1 MDFKFNSKTT
11 LGAISTLTLVIIL
24 SQSRFF
30 NFLIDTALGRAAL
43 ICLIM
48 GISYT
53 HKILGVVAVLFVII
67 MFNQSYLGLS
77 EGFTSQPAKD
87 ATTTDAAT
95 KDATTTDA
103 TTTDAATTKDATT
116 TNTTKDADKMSA
128 DDAAHDKKQKSS
140 AVTTTLSSAVSTPT
154 PPPATSTGETFV
166 GGREGFNI
174 TEREGTLLRGKRSNE
189 VPVFSNARSQSD
201 DVEPADKSV
210 LSGGL
215 FSSA

>member
-67 MFNQSYLGLS
+67 MFNQSYLGSS
-77 EGFTSQPAKD
+77 EGFTSQPATKD
-87 ATTTDAAT
+87 ATT

-103 TTTDAATTKDATT
+103 TTTDATTKDATT
-116 TNTTKDADKMSA
+116 TDSTTTDADKMSA

-154 PPPATSTGETFV
+154 PTHTTSTGETFV

>member
-67 MFNQSYLGLS
+67 MFNQSYLGSS
-77 EGFTSQPAKD
+77 EGFTSQPATDAAKD
-87 ATTTDAAT
+87 AT
-95 KDATTTDA
+95 TTTDA
-103 TTTDAATTKDATT
+103 TTTDATTKDATT
-116 TNTTKDADKMSA
+116 TKDADKMPA

-140 AVTTTLSSAVSTPT
+140 AVTTTISSAVSTPT
-154 PPPATSTGETFV
+154 PPQTTSTGETFV

>member
-103 TTTDAATTKDATT
+103 TTDATT
-116 TNTTKDADKMSA
+116 TDADKMSA

>member
-30 NFLIDTALGRAAL
+30 DFLIDTALGRAVL
-43 ICLIM
+43 ICLII

-67 MFNQSYLGLS
+67 MFNQSYLGSS
-77 EGFTSQPAKD
+77 EGFTQP
-87 ATTTDAAT
+87 ATTTVAAV
-95 KDATTTDA
+95 TDSS
-103 TTTDAATTKDATT
+103 
-116 TNTTKDADKMSA
+116 NTAPPMSDADKMPA
-128 DDAAHDKKQKSS
+128 DDKKQKPST
-140 AVTTTLSSAVSTPT
+140 VTTTLSSAVSTPT
-154 PPPATSTGETFV
+154 PPPPTTSTGETFV

-201 DVEPADKSV
+201 NVEPADKSV
-210 LSGGL
+210 LYGGL

>member
-24 SQSRFF
+24 SQSHFF

-43 ICLIM
+43 ICLII

-53 HKILGVVAVLFVII
+53 HKILGVIAVLFVII

-77 EGFTSQPAKD
+77 EGFTSQPA
-87 ATTTDAAT
+87 TI
-95 KDATTTDA
+95 TDA
-103 TTTDAATTKDATT
+103 TMP
-116 TNTTKDADKMSA
+116 ADKMPA
-128 DDAAHDKKQKSS
+128 DIAADKKLKPST
-140 AVTTTLSSAVSTPT
+140 VTTTVSSAVSTPT
-154 PPPATSTGETFV
+154 PTPPTTTSTGETFV
-166 GGREGFNI
+166 GGREGFNM

-201 DVEPADKSV
+201 DVAPADKSV

>member
-11 LGAISTLTLVIIL
+11 LGALSTLTLVIIL

-30 NFLIDTALGRAAL
+30 DFLIDTALGRAAL
-43 ICLIM
+43 ICLII

-67 MFNQSYLGLS
+67 MFNQSYLGSS
-77 EGFTSQPAKD
+77 EGFTSKPATSTT
-87 ATTTDAAT
+87 ATAAMP
-95 KDATTTDA
+95 DATTTDA
-103 TTTDAATTKDATT
+103 TAAAT
-116 TNTTKDADKMSA
+116 DADKMPA
-128 DDAAHDKKQKSS
+128 DVATDNKKQKPS
-140 AVTTTLSSAVSTPT
+140 AATTTISSAVSTPT
-154 PPPATSTGETFV
+154 PPTTSTGETFV

-201 DVEPADKSV
+201 NVEPADKSV

>member
-30 NFLIDTALGRAAL
+30 DFLIDTALGRAAL
-43 ICLIM
+43 ICLII

-53 HKILGVVAVLFVII
+53 HKILGVIAVLFVII
-67 MFNQSYLGLS
+67 MFNQSYLGSS
-77 EGFTSQPAKD
+77 EGFTSQPATTTMSPPMQD
-87 ATTTDAAT
+87 AT
-95 KDATTTDA
+95 
-103 TTTDAATTKDATT
+103 
-116 TNTTKDADKMSA
+116 KMSA
-128 DDAAHDKKQKSS
+128 DAAAEDKKQKPST
-140 AVTTTLSSAVSTPT
+140 VTTTVSSAVSTPT
-154 PPPATSTGETFV
+154 PPPTTSTGETFV

-201 DVEPADKSV
+201 NVEPADKSV

>member
-24 SQSRFF
+24 CQSRFF
-30 NFLIDTALGRAAL
+30 DFLIDTALGRAVL
-43 ICLIM
+43 ICLII

-67 MFNQSYLGLS
+67 MFNQSYLGSS
-77 EGFTSQPAKD
+77 EGFTSQPA
-87 ATTTDAAT
+87 TTA
-95 KDATTTDA
+95 ATTTDA
-103 TTTDAATTKDATT
+103 TTTDATAAATDAT
-116 TNTTKDADKMSA
+116 KMPP
-128 DDAAHDKKQKSS
+128 DAAADDKKQKPS
-140 AVTTTLSSAVSTPT
+140 AATTTISSAVSTPT
-154 PPPATSTGETFV
+154 PPPTTSTGETFV

-201 DVEPADKSV
+201 NVEPADKSV

>member
-77 EGFTSQPAKD
+77 EGFTSQPA
-87 ATTTDAAT
+87 TDAAT
-95 KDATTTDA
+95 TDATTTDA
-103 TTTDAATTKDATT
+103 TTTDATTKDATT
-116 TNTTKDADKMSA
+116 THTTKDADKMPA

-140 AVTTTLSSAVSTPT
+140 AATTTISSAVSTPT
-154 PPPATSTGETFV
+154 PPQTTSTGETFV

>member
-67 MFNQSYLGLS
+67 MFNQSYLGSS

-87 ATTTDAAT
+87 ATTKDATT

-103 TTTDAATTKDATT
+103 TTDAT
-116 TNTTKDADKMSA
+116 TTKDADKMPA

>member
-77 EGFTSQPAKD
+77 EGFTSQPATDAAKD
-87 ATTTDAAT
+87 TTTTDAATTDAAT
-95 KDATTTDA
+95 KDATTTH
-103 TTTDAATTKDATT
+103 
-116 TNTTKDADKMSA
+116 TTKDADKMPA

-140 AVTTTLSSAVSTPT
+140 AVTTTISSAVSTPT
-154 PPPATSTGETFV
+154 PPQTTSTGETFV

>member
-77 EGFTSQPAKD
+77 EGFTSQPA
-87 ATTTDAAT
+87 
-95 KDATTTDA
+95 TTTDA
-103 TTTDAATTKDATT
+103 TTTDAATTE
-116 TNTTKDADKMSA
+116 NRN
-128 DDAAHDKKQKSS
+128 
-140 AVTTTLSSAVSTPT
+140 LP
-154 PPPATSTGETFV
+154 
-166 GGREGFNI
+166 
-174 TEREGTLLRGKRSNE
+174 L
-189 VPVFSNARSQSD
+189 
-201 DVEPADKSV
+201 
-210 LSGGL
+210 
-215 FSSA
+215 

>member
-67 MFNQSYLGLS
+67 MFNQSYLGSS
-77 EGFTSQPAKD
+77 EGFTSQPATKDATTKD
-87 ATTTDAAT
+87 ATTTDST
-95 KDATTTDA
+95 TTDATTTDA
-103 TTTDAATTKDATT
+103 TTTDATT
-116 TNTTKDADKMSA
+116 TDADKMSA

-154 PPPATSTGETFV
+154 PTHTTSTGETFV

>member
-24 SQSRFF
+24 SQSHFF
-30 NFLIDTALGRAAL
+30 DFLIDTALGRAAL
-43 ICLIM
+43 ICLII

-67 MFNQSYLGLS
+67 MFNQSYLGSS
-77 EGFTSQPAKD
+77 EGFTSQPA
-87 ATTTDAAT
+87 
-95 KDATTTDA
+95 TTDA
-103 TTTDAATTKDATT
+103 TAMPDA
-116 TNTTKDADKMSA
+116 NKMSA
-128 DDAAHDKKQKSS
+128 DVAADDKKQKPST
-140 AVTTTLSSAVSTPT
+140 VTTTVSSAVSTPT
-154 PPPATSTGETFV
+154 TPPPTTSTGETFV
-166 GGREGFNI
+166 GGREGFNM

-201 DVEPADKSV
+201 DVAPADKSV

>member
-11 LGAISTLTLVIIL
+11 LGALSTLTLVIIL
-24 SQSRFF
+24 SQSHFF
-30 NFLIDTALGRAAL
+30 DFLIDTALGRAVL
-43 ICLIM
+43 ICLII

-67 MFNQSYLGLS
+67 MFNQSYLGSS
-77 EGFTSQPAKD
+77 EGFTSQPA
-87 ATTTDAAT
+87 TTDTTAMP
-95 KDATTTDA
+95 DA
-103 TTTDAATTKDATT
+103 
-116 TNTTKDADKMSA
+116 NKMSA
-128 DDAAHDKKQKSS
+128 DVAADDKKQKPST
-140 AVTTTLSSAVSTPT
+140 VTTTVSSAVSTPT
-154 PPPATSTGETFV
+154 TPPPTTSTGETFV
-166 GGREGFNI
+166 GGREGFNM

-201 DVEPADKSV
+201 DVAPADKSV

>member
-11 LGAISTLTLVIIL
+11 LGALSTLTLVIIL
-24 SQSRFF
+24 SQSHFF
-30 NFLIDTALGRAAL
+30 DFLIDTALGRAAL
-43 ICLIM
+43 ICLII

-67 MFNQSYLGLS
+67 MFNQSYLGSS
-77 EGFTSQPAKD
+77 EGFTSQPATTD
-87 ATTTDAAT
+87 TTAMPDTTTAIPDA
-95 KDATTTDA
+95 
-103 TTTDAATTKDATT
+103 
-116 TNTTKDADKMSA
+116 NKMSA
-128 DDAAHDKKQKSS
+128 DVAADDKKQKPST
-140 AVTTTLSSAVSTPT
+140 VTTTVSSAVSTPT
-154 PPPATSTGETFV
+154 TPPPTTSTGETFV
-166 GGREGFNI
+166 GGREGFNM

-201 DVEPADKSV
+201 DVAPADKSV

>member
-30 NFLIDTALGRAAL
+30 DFLIDTALGRAAL
-43 ICLIM
+43 ICLII

-53 HKILGVVAVLFVII
+53 HKILGVISVLFVII
-67 MFNQSYLGLS
+67 MFNQSYLGSS
-77 EGFTSQPAKD
+77 EGFTSHP
-87 ATTTDAAT
+87 ATTTDTTAMP
-95 KDATTTDA
+95 DATDA
-103 TTTDAATTKDATT
+103 T
-116 TNTTKDADKMSA
+116 KMSA
-128 DDAAHDKKQKSS
+128 DVATDDKKQKPST
-140 AVTTTLSSAVSTPT
+140 VTTTVSSAVSTPT
-154 PPPATSTGETFV
+154 TPPPTTSTGETFV
-166 GGREGFNI
+166 GGREGFNM

-201 DVEPADKSV
+201 NVEPADKSV

>member
-1 MDFKFNSKTT
+1 MDFKFNSNTT

-67 MFNQSYLGLS
+67 MFNQSYLGSS
-77 EGFTSQPAKD
+77 EGFTSQPATDAAKD
-87 ATTTDAAT
+87 ATTT
-95 KDATTTDA
+95 TD
-103 TTTDAATTKDATT
+103 ATTKDATT
-116 TNTTKDADKMSA
+116 TKDADKMPA

-140 AVTTTLSSAVSTPT
+140 AVTTTISSAVSTPT
-154 PPPATSTGETFV
+154 PPQTTSTGETFV